1 MFSFIGQLIALIP
14 GVANTV
20 SDFLKARANTELQ
33 KYTTGVTADT
43 QVNLA
48 LISGYIEETKVR
60 AAQREADRQ
69 SVWTAWMMPTGF
81 AICMIHFAAIVFD
94 SMPMFGH
101 KVGSWQIAALPGE
114 YLKIEVA
121 ILAAAAGV
129 TITDRISSVAKRIWT
144 K

>member
-1 MFSFIGQLIALIP
+1 MLSLLGKLLAMIP

-20 SDFLKARANTELQ
+20 SDYLKVRANTELQ
-33 KYTTGVTADT
+33 KYQTGVTADT

-69 SVWTAWMMPTGF
+69 SLWTVWMMPTGF
-81 AICMIHFAAIVFD
+81 AICMIHFGSIVFD

-101 KVGSWQIAALPGE
+101 KVGAWQIAALPGE

-121 ILAAAAGV
+121 ILLAAAGV
-129 TITDRISSVAKRIWT
+129 TISDRIGSVVKRIWT

>member
-1 MFSFIGQLIALIP
+1 MMLSLLGKLLALIP
-14 GVANTV
+14 GVTTAV
-20 SDFLKARANTELQ
+20 SDYLKARANTELQ
-33 KYTTGVTADT
+33 KVTADT

-48 LISGYIEETKVR
+48 LIQGYLEETKVR

-69 SVWTAWMMPTGF
+69 SLWTVWMMPTGF
-81 AICMIHFAAIVFD
+81 AICMIHFGAIVFD

-121 ILAAAAGV
+121 ILLAAAGV
-129 TITDRISSVAKRIWT
+129 TITDRISSVIKRIWT